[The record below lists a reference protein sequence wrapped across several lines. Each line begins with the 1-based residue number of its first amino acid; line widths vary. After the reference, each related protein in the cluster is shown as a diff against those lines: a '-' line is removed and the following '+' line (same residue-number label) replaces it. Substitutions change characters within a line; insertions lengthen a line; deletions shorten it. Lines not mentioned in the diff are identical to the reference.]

1 MKDIKKDDALR
12 REYWSKQMDS
22 AYDFMQKMSEYPVE
36 ECGEAM
42 VSVRQA
48 VKDARLTVKFD
59 DTKIAGKYERVFYLR
74 EGLIK
79 KFLAV
84 AKAMNDLGWFLKVED
99 CFRTRNM
106 QKHVG
111 LQKGVFDKI
120 LKKVIWENNGKIPS
134 PELMFKRFTALIATS
149 AKIGTHISGS
159 AIDISVYKASNLNK
173 MDRGGPYLEMSE
185 LTFMDSP
192 FISDKAAANRKEIN
206 KILYGIGLPLVCLSD
221 LPKKFKLV
229 ENGYTFLE
237 NALKKTLPVSRVYRN
252 DYVLGEDSGLE
263 VDFLD
268 GAPGIYSKRY
278 SGRNSTYQSNNKKLI
293 QTLKNV
299 PLEKRKANFRCC
311 LVLVKNGKLVKEFN
325 GILEGIIHNKPE
337 GVNGFG
343 YDPVFYLPKYK
354 KTAAQISPALKNRIS
369 HRGKAFRKLKR
380 YLLEKRIKV

>member
-1 MKDIKKDDALR
+1 MKDIKKDDAPR

-22 AYDFMQKMSEYPVE
+22 AYDFMQKMAEYPVV

-84 AKAMNDLGWFLKVED
+84 AKAMNDRGWFLKVED

-111 LQKGVFDKI
+111 LQPRVFNAI
-120 LKKVIWENNGKIPS
+120 LKKVIWENNGKVPS
-134 PELMFKRFTALIATS
+134 PELMLKRFTALIATS

-159 AIDISVYKASNLNK
+159 AIDISVYQASNLSK

-192 FISDKAAANRKEIN
+192 FISDNAAANRKEIN
-206 KILYGIGLPLVCLSD
+206 KILKKHGFIAYPYEFWHYSQGDAYAEYITKSGEPARYGAVSFD
-221 LPKKFKLV
+221 LATGKIIP
-229 ENGYTFLE
+229 LE
-237 NALKKTLPVSRVYRN
+237 NPEKPLHSMEQIQEKIESAL
-252 DYVLGEDSGLE
+252 
-263 VDFLD
+263 
-268 GAPGIYSKRY
+268 A
-278 SGRNSTYQSNNKKLI
+278 
-293 QTLKNV
+293 
-299 PLEKRKANFRCC
+299 
-311 LVLVKNGKLVKEFN
+311 
-325 GILEGIIHNKPE
+325 
-337 GVNGFG
+337 
-343 YDPVFYLPKYK
+343 
-354 KTAAQISPALKNRIS
+354 
-369 HRGKAFRKLKR
+369 
-380 YLLEKRIKV
+380 RIK